1 MAKNST
7 KSPDKII
14 DRNGVR
20 KTTDKAVKAETQSPP
35 VAGRKYDPKIWE
47 KYTTK
52 QGFTAYRLKG
62 TTPTSASKQM
72 AKKKKRET
80 KKRKIKKYSKKGI
93 RV

>member
-1 MAKNST
+1 MANKNSKT
-7 KSPDKII
+7 SRPDKII
-14 DRNGVR
+14 PANGR
-20 KTTDKAVKAETQSPP
+20 RTTSVKAETQSPP

-72 AKKKKRET
+72 AKKKKQET